1 MSKIIEL
8 FRFIVTVLF
17 LASCGNPYKQLA
29 KIEYKHPLQFSEYV
43 SRRFEPVIQV
53 RDSFIYLK
61 GKDSVRVDTLDFN
74 VDSLLMSLK
83 SGNKTIKRPCP
94 PCIIPR
100 DTFLRLRTIE
110 KENKALVNLL
120 EIKERQASDKLI
132 EAKKELEGL
141 RKSNKN
147 LLRTIAVCIGLLA
160 VSILLIFRR

>member
-43 SRRFEPVIQV
+43 SRRFEPIIQV

-83 SGNKTIKRPCP
+83 SGNKTIKKPCP
-94 PCIIPR
+94 PCKTIV
-100 DTFLRLRTIE
+100 DTFVKIRTIE
-110 KENKALVNLL
+110 VENKAL
-120 EIKERQASDKLI
+120 I
-132 EAKKELEGL
+132 EALTLKEKEAREKLVKRDTELGITKKG
-141 RKSNKN
+141 
-147 LLRTIAVCIGLLA
+147 IAICIGLLA
-160 VSILLIFRR
+160 IMVLINLKRR